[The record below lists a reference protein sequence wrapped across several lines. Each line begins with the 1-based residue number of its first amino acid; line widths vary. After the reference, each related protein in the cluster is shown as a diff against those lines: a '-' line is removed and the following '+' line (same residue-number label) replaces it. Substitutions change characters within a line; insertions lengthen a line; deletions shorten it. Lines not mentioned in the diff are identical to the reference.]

1 MAKAKVYFTD
11 MRTQPGANLLD
22 KTERMLKA
30 AGLLDIDYKGKLV
43 ALKMHFGEPGN
54 LSFLRPNYVARV
66 ASLIKAAG
74 GRPFLTDANTLY
86 SGRRSDAVNHLR
98 SACENGFN
106 PLSTGCDVVIADGL
120 RGNDY
125 REIEIGQKHVKRAF
139 IGAAIAEADIVVSL
153 THFKGHELTGFG
165 GALKNLGM
173 GSGSVAGKR
182 EMHADSKPVVKRE
195 SCVGCGACVRDC
207 AHSAIALDAESKAA
221 IDYSKC
227 VGCGQCIVAC
237 QYGAAA
243 AGSNS
248 ASCQEK
254 IAEYALAVIKGKPS
268 FHVSFVMDV
277 SPNCDC
283 WGHNDA
289 PIVPNVGIL
298 ASRDPVAL
306 DRACYDLVNSAPVLP
321 MSAAAEGAGGTGP
334 AEHGASGDRFQ
345 LAHPGMDGK
354 QGLAYAESIGL
365 GTQDYELLRV

>member
-11 MRTQPGANLLD
+11 MRTRPGSSMLD
-22 KTERMLKA
+22 KTDKLLRK
-30 AGLLDIDYKGKLV
+30 AGLLEIDFKGKFV
-43 ALKMHFGEPGN
+43 ALKTHFGEPGN
-54 LSFLRPNYVARV
+54 LSFLRPNYAALV
-66 ASLIKAAG
+66 ASLVKGAG
-74 GRPFLTDANTLY
+74 GTPFLTDANTLY

-106 PLSTGCDVVIADGL
+106 PLTTGCEVIIADGL

-153 THFKGHELTGFG
+153 SHFKGHELTGFG

-182 EMHADSKPVVKRE
+182 EMHADSKPAILADE
-195 SCVGCGACVRDC
+195 CVGCGDCVRDC
-207 AHSAIALDAESKAA
+207 AHAAVALNAEGKAA

-237 QYGAAA
+237 QHGAAV

-248 ASCQEK
+248 VSCQEK
-254 IAEYALAVIKGKPS
+254 IAEYALAALKGKPHFHAS
-268 FHVSFVMDV
+268 FAMDI

-289 PIVPNVGIL
+289 AIVPNIGVL
-298 ASRDPVAL
+298 ASADPVAL
-306 DRACYDLVNSAPVLP
+306 DRACYDLANAAPALP
-321 MSAAAEGAGGTGP
+321 GGAAYAGRTGAE
-334 AEHGASGDRFQ
+334 DLFQ
-345 LAHPGMDGK
+345 AVHPGMDAK
-354 QGLAYAESIGL
+354 LGLAYAESIGL
-365 GTQDYELLRV
+365 GTQDYELVKL

>member
-11 MRTQPGANLLD
+11 MRTHPGSNLLD
-22 KTERMLKA
+22 KMERMLES
-30 AGLLDIDYKGKLV
+30 AGLPELEYKGKLV
-43 ALKMHFGEPGN
+43 ALKLHFGEPGN
-54 LSFLRPNYVARV
+54 LAFLRPNYVARV
-66 ASLIKAAG
+66 ASVIKAAG
-74 GRPFLTDANTLY
+74 GLPFLTDANTLY

-125 REIEIGQKHVKRAF
+125 REIEIGMKNVKSAF
-139 IGAAIAEADIVVSL
+139 IGSAIAEADIVVSL

-182 EMHADSKPVVKRE
+182 EMHADSKPVVKTGN
-195 SCVGCGACVRDC
+195 CVGCGACERDC
-207 AHSAIALDAESKAA
+207 AHGAIAVGADKKAA
-221 IDYSKC
+221 IDYAKC

-254 IAEYALAVIKGKPS
+254 IVEYAYAVLKGKPH

-289 PIVPNVGIL
+289 PIVPNIGIL

-306 DRACYDLVNSAPVLP
+306 DRACYDLVNAAPILP
-321 MSAAAEGAGGTGP
+321 ASAAADAGG
-334 AEHGASGDRFQ
+334 AADDHFQ
-345 LAHPGMDGK
+345 LMHRGMDGK
-354 QGLAYAESIGL
+354 LGLAYAESIGL
-365 GTQDYELLRV
+365 GTQDYELVKL